1 MKEKFYNYGKDVKY
15 KFVISNMLKNNYSIN
30 EICNITGLSLE
41 DINMYK
47 KDLDDVMS
55 LDEHRKLRYDI
66 CYRDG
71 YYKKEK
77 QIAINMLEDNYDI
90 ELISNITGLSIKILE
105 DMKEF

>member
-1 MKEKFYNYGKDVKY
+1 
-15 KFVISNMLKNNYSIN
+15 MLKNNYSIN

-71 YYKKEK
+71 YYKREK
-77 QIAINMLEDNYDI
+77 SIALKMLEDYDI
-90 ELISNITGLSIKILE
+90 NFISKVTGLSIGTINEL
-105 DMKEF
+105 KEN